1 MPNRALLFEDNP
13 INSRLMT
20 MFLEQSGY
28 FVELALRPN
37 ELEQKI
43 SKGFEIVF
51 IDTASPALDKDT
63 LENIVHRSKTAQSF
77 VCPPIVAVLNTTKE
91 TEIRR
96 FLNMGMDGYIIK
108 PISVKSL
115 KETIDRVRSG
125 KAGAAPGE
133 DVVDVEKLSAALR
146 VDDLGVLVDLFKKFF
161 ETVRKEINE
170 MYTAADTKDFDTIRS
185 KAHSIKGASRNLRLN
200 NIGKLAEEIE
210 SQTKYPSQSLDLH
223 KIISGIESALTRVYN
238 DFSAK
243 YLKQQ

>member
-1 MPNRALLFEDNP
+1 MPNRALVFEDNP

-28 FVELALRPN
+28 FVELALRPS

-51 IDTASPALDKDT
+51 VDTASPALGKDT
-63 LENIVHRSKTAQSF
+63 LEEIIHRSKASQQF

-96 FLNMGMDGYIIK
+96 FLNMGMDGYITK

-133 DVVDVEKLSAALR
+133 DVVDVEKLSSALG
-146 VDDLGVLVDLFKKFF
+146 VSDLAVLVDLFEQFF
-161 ETVRKEINE
+161 LTVNREIAE
-170 MYTAADTKDFDTIRS
+170 MRTAADTKDFDVIRA

-200 NIGKLAEEIE
+200 NIGKLSEDIE

-223 KIISGIESALTRVYN
+223 KIITNLESAVTRVYN

-243 YLKQQ
+243 YRKS

>member
-1 MPNRALLFEDNP
+1 MPNRALVFEDNP

-37 ELEQKI
+37 ELERKI
-43 SKGFEIVF
+43 SEGYDIVF
-51 IDTASPALDKDT
+51 VDTASPALGKDT
-63 LENIVHRSKTAQSF
+63 LEDIVRKSKASQAFT
-77 VCPPIVAVLNTTKE
+77 CPPMVAVLNTAKE
-91 TEIRR
+91 SEIRR
-96 FLNMGMDGYIIK
+96 FLNMGMDGYISK

-133 DVVDVEKLSAALR
+133 DVVDVEKLSQA
-146 VDDLGVLVDLFKKFF
+146 LGVADLPVLVELFEKFF
-161 ETVRKEINE
+161 ITVRKELDDMRN
-170 MYTAADTKDFDTIRS
+170 AAVDKDFNTIRA

-210 SQTKYPSQSLDLH
+210 SQTKYPSQTLDLNG
-223 KIISGIESALTRVYN
+223 IINNLESALSRVYN

-243 YLKQQ
+243 YHKS

>member
-1 MPNRALLFEDNP
+1 MANRALVFEDNP

-28 FVELALRPN
+28 FVELALRPS

-51 IDTASPALDKDT
+51 VDTASPALGKDT
-63 LENIVHRSKTAQSF
+63 LEEIIHRSKTSQQF

-96 FLNMGMDGYIIK
+96 FLNMGMDGYITK

-133 DVVDVEKLSAALR
+133 DVVDVEKLSSALG
-146 VDDLGVLVDLFKKFF
+146 VSNLPVLVDLFGQFF
-161 ETVRKEINE
+161 ATVEKEIGE
-170 MYTAADTKDFDTIRS
+170 MRTAADVKDFDTIRAKS
-185 KAHSIKGASRNLRLN
+185 HSIKGASRNLRLN

-210 SQTKYPSQSLDLH
+210 SQTKYPSQSLNLH
-223 KIISGIESALTRVYN
+223 QIITNLEAAITRVYN

-243 YLKQQ
+243 YHK